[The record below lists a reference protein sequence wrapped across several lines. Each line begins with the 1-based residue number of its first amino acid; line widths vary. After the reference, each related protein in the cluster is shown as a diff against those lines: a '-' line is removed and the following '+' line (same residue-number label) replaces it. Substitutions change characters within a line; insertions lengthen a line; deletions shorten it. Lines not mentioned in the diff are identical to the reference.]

1 MSAPMVKGWCPGAFR
16 PMMAAD
22 GLVVR
27 VRPRLARL
35 SVPEALGLCDLAEQ
49 FGHGYLD
56 LTNRANVQIRG
67 VSERDHDALFQ
78 SLSALGLLDVNP
90 ALEERR
96 NILMTPFGQNGDA
109 SHRIAQELLARLGE
123 LPELPAK
130 VGYAVDCGVAPTLT
144 SSSADIRI
152 ERGVHGLILR
162 ADGSA
167 KGRLVSEADA
177 IDALLEMASWLAA
190 RITPARRRMVRV
202 LAEVSLP
209 PKWCNARSLAPA
221 APPRIGAQQG
231 GALIGAAFGHVDA
244 AALRQLIA
252 EQSLPAIRITPWR
265 MLYLEGG
272 SMPDTPAFV
281 TNPADPLMRVDACP
295 GAPFCTSASVET
307 RHLAREL
314 APHMSGTLHVSGCA
328 KGCARQRSADVTLIG
343 RNGHFD
349 IVRGGG
355 VEDSP
360 EQIGQSPEDILAGA
374 I

>member
-1 MSAPMVKGWCPGAFR
+1 MVKGWCPGAFR
-16 PMMAAD
+16 PMIAAD

-27 VRPRLARL
+27 IRPRLARL
-35 SVPEALGLCDLAEQ
+35 SVSEAMGLCDLAER

-67 VSERDHDALFQ
+67 VAERDYDALIQ
-78 SLSALGLLDVNP
+78 SLSAIGLLDVDP

-96 NILMTPFGQNGDA
+96 NILMTPFGQDGDA

-123 LPELPAK
+123 LPELTAK
-130 VGYAVDCGVAPTLT
+130 VGYAVDCGVAPVLT
-144 SSSADIRI
+144 TSSADIRI
-152 ERGVHGLILR
+152 ERGLHGLILR

-167 KGRLVSEADA
+167 KGHLVSEADA
-177 IDALLEMASWLAA
+177 IDALLEMANWLAA

-202 LAEVSLP
+202 LAEVPLP
-209 PKWCNARSLAPA
+209 PKWCNTRSLAPA

-252 EQSLPAIRITPWR
+252 QRSLPAIRITPWR

-281 TNPADPLMRVDACP
+281 TDPDDPLMRVDACP

-307 RHLAREL
+307 RDLARAL
-314 APHMSGTLHVSGCA
+314 APHMGGTLHVSGCA
-328 KGCARQRSADVTLIG
+328 KGCARRSSADVTLVG
-343 RNGHFD
+343 RDGRFD

-360 EQIGQSPEDILAGA
+360 EQIGQSPEDILAGV